1 MSYTTVLP
9 CVTSKNLSI
18 GLDRVVQDVL
28 PESVSYT
35 QTGREALVL
44 GLTALSVT
52 PNDKILLPA
61 TICEVVL
68 QACVQQG
75 VAIEYY
81 DLDDELQP
89 IWSDVERR
97 LCTDVKALYINH
109 YFGRTCDVAKA
120 QSLCRQYDVALIED
134 CAHAFASK
142 YNGEYVGGFGDISL
156 FSLRKFFPIIDGGA
170 LRVNTALPSEEIDN
184 FGKLKAAL
192 GLGQFSK
199 SVILAMS
206 KDGYIPM
213 GAVKSLRAKVSRAA
227 PEEVRISTDNIAPT
241 PMTKFSSSI
250 MRHSAISAACEAR
263 LSHYHRWASV
273 LSDIDGVKPVFKSLP
288 VGSVPFSFPILC
300 DKRAALMAYCRDFG
314 IYLEPSLAAP
324 LRDVPGLV
332 NDKEPFARLERLAE
346 NIISLPLHQSL
357 FENNMDKL
365 IAIVVAG
372 IRKLS

>member
-1 MSYTTVLP
+1 MTVLP
-9 CVTSKNLSI
+9 CVTSKHLSI
-18 GLDRVVQDVL
+18 GLDSVVQDVL

-97 LCTDVKALYINH
+97 LSTDVKALYINH
-109 YFGRTCDVAKA
+109 YFGRTCDVTIA
-120 QSLCRQYDVALIED
+120 QSLCRQYDVSLIED

-142 YNGEYVGGFGDISL
+142 INGEYVGGFGDISL

-170 LRVNTALPSEEIDN
+170 LRVNAALPSVEIDS
-184 FGKLKAAL
+184 FGKLKAAF
-192 GLGQFSK
+192 GLGQLSK

-213 GAVKSLRAKVSRAA
+213 SSMKSLRAKVNRAA
-227 PEEVRISTDNIAPT
+227 SEEVRISTDNIAPT
-241 PMTKFSSSI
+241 PMTKVSSSI
-250 MRHSAISAACEAR
+250 MRHSSVSAACEAR
-263 LSHYHRWASV
+263 LSHYRRWTSV
-273 LSDIDGVKPVFKSLP
+273 LSDLDGVKPIFKSLP
-288 VGSVPFSFPILC
+288 DGSVPFSFPILC
-300 DKRAALMAYCRDFG
+300 DNRAALIAYCRDFG

-324 LRDVPGLV
+324 LRNVPGLV
-332 NDKEPFARLERLAE
+332 NDNEPFARLERLAE